1 MTAIV
6 RVTDEKSPLT
16 EELQGALLEA
26 LGSGLKPRWVALLCN
41 VAPTTLRGWL
51 EQGSKRDARQPYRGF
66 VVKWTNAEARLMRE
80 YVEKWLR
87 LGDSTAYAFLKERWP
102 RWWGPKA
109 EGDYEALG
117 ATMTNA
123 EELAQ
128 FEAILA
134 NPEEFGVHELF
145 AKHNRLRPDG
155 T

>member
-6 RVTDEKSPLT
+6 RQTDENSPLT
-16 EELQGALLEA
+16 EALQNQLLEA

-51 EQGSKRDARQPYRGF
+51 EQGSKRDARNPYRSF
-66 VVKWTNAEARLMRE
+66 VVRWTHTEAQLMRTH
-80 YVEKWLR
+80 VEKWMTF
-87 LGDSTAYAFLKERWP
+87 GDATAYAFLKERWP

-109 EGDYEALG
+109 ESDYEALG

-123 EELAQ
+123 EEREQLRA
-128 FEAILA
+128 LVD
-134 NPEEFGVHELF
+134 NPAEFGVLDIF
-145 AKHNRLRPDG
+145 AECGRLRADG